1 MKRVFMIA
9 ALMLLCLV
17 TAGCPEKPEEEVI
30 NVVGE
35 WHLSQITTKAA
46 IGGQTVDIYVAFN
59 EDHSFELYQML
70 GTGRYRMFTGTWS
83 LLEKVLSGSYT
94 GGAKWASD
102 YNVEM
107 NEGHTSLTLTTL
119 DGSETSTYQKQAI
132 PADVKENAL

>member
-1 MKRVFMIA
+1 MKRLYMIA
-9 ALMLLCLV
+9 ALLLLCFV
-17 TAGCPEKPEEEVI
+17 TAGCPDKPEEEVI

-35 WHLSQITTKAA
+35 WHLSQITTKAT

-59 EDHSFELYQML
+59 EDKSFELYQML

-94 GGAKWASD
+94 GGAQWASD
-102 YNVEM
+102 YNVVM
-107 NEGHTSLTLTTL
+107 NEDKTTMTLTTL

-132 PADVKENAL
+132 PADIKDNAL